1 MGSLPSLGGKAAH
14 LVSYLA
20 TIILNPVSERERQ
33 QHHPSHLPVNGPLPP
48 PLFNMQVERFAR
60 IYRSYVFEQL
70 ID

>member
-1 MGSLPSLGGKAAH
+1 
-14 LVSYLA
+14 VSYLA

-33 QHHPSHLPVNGPLPP
+33 QHDPSHLPVNGPLPP